1 MACKR
6 FGNSTSL
13 KFLSNCKN
21 LSKMSSAL
29 TSMPQIRLISQTSAP
44 SQSGLQQ
51 MSHLNPE
58 LISKLEKQLAAQG
71 K

>member
-13 KFLSNCKN
+13 KFLSNCTN

-51 MSHLNPE
+51 MSHLSPE